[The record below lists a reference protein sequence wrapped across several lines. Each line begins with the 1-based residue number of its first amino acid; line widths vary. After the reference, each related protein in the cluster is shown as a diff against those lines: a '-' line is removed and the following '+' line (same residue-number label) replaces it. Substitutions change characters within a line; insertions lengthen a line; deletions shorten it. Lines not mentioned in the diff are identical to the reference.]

1 MILIYKVS
9 NWLFCKI
16 MHHGCF
22 EQRLRKMAK
31 FRRFLLQ
38 FLKGQK
44 SVASLSLKTE
54 LHGETFFFQ
63 SFKRLR

>member
-1 MILIYKVS
+1 MILKYKVS

-22 EQRLRKMAK
+22 EQRLRKTAK
-31 FRRFLLQ
+31 IRRFLLQ

-44 SVASLSLKTE
+44 SVASLSFKPE
-54 LHGETFFFQ
+54 LHGETIFF
-63 SFKRLR
+63 RALRG